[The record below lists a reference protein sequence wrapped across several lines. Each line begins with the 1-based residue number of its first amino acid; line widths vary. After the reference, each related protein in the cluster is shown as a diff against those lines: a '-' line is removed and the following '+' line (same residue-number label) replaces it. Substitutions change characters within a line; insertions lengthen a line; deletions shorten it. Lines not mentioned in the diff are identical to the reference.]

1 MSESK
6 KINRI
11 NVGGRELPCRV
22 TMGAM
27 VRFKRETGKDARQ
40 FKADD
45 LEEVITFLGC
55 CVVSSCRADK
65 IPDPPAFEDFADML
79 EPADLEAFYSS
90 MGADVEVKKMTP
102 PTAKPAEA

>member
-45 LEEVITFLGC
+45 L
-55 CVVSSCRADK
+55 
-65 IPDPPAFEDFADML
+65 
-79 EPADLEAFYSS
+79 
-90 MGADVEVKKMTP
+90 
-102 PTAKPAEA
+102 